1 MHGRVLEGKISKVPQ
16 SDADTWFL
24 ALVLEMLG
32 GGRASEET
40 NMCTKYVPLEN
51 LWFNEET
58 MPKIYTNKVQNS

>member
-1 MHGRVLEGKISKVPQ
+1 MHTPMHGRVLEGKISKVPQ

-40 NMCTKYVPLEN
+40 KTDICA
-51 LWFNEET
+51 
-58 MPKIYTNKVQNS
+58 S